1 MLRRPGQV
9 KSIPMSFKDEL
20 GHLRSS
26 GVAAIRSVAGAASLE
41 EARVKYFGRQGLL
54 PEMMK
59 KLGAQPAA
67 EKAQLGKLANEVK
80 KALDEAFE
88 DRRAV
93 LSTAADAPSYDWTLP
108 GRPAGLGRLHPI
120 TQTTQ
125 RIVEIFRKI
134 GFEVADGPEVETE
147 FFCFDALNTP
157 ADHPARDLQDTLYL
171 ARPNEKGERR
181 LLRTHTSSVQVRTL
195 IKQAPPIRI
204 VAPGRVYRR
213 DEVDA
218 THAACFHQVEGLT
231 VDRNVSVADLKG
243 TVEYFF
249 EELLGRGTRTRLRPH
264 FFPYT
269 EPSFE
274 IDFSAASAGIRKK
287 EWLEIA
293 GCGMVHPNVFRAVGH
308 DPEEWSGWAFGL
320 GVERIAMVLY
330 GVNDI
335 RLFYENDQRFLHQ
348 F

>member
-1 MLRRPGQV
+1 
-9 KSIPMSFKDEL
+9 MSFKDEL
-20 GHLRSS
+20 EKLRAE
-26 GVAAIRSVAGAASLE
+26 GVASIAAAADSTALE

-54 PEMMK
+54 PEVLK
-59 KLGAQPAA
+59 KLGAQPAS
-67 EKAQLGKLANEVK
+67 EKPELGRFANEVK
-80 KALDEAFE
+80 KALEAEFE
-88 DRRAV
+88 KRRN
-93 LSTAADAPSYDWTLP
+93 SFSDAADAPSYDWSLP
-108 GRPAGLGRLHPI
+108 GRPAALGRLHPL

-125 RIVEIFRKI
+125 RIIEIFRKI

-171 ARPNEKGERR
+171 SKPDNKANRR
-181 LLRTHTSSVQVRTL
+181 LLRTHTSSVQIRTL
-195 IKQAPPIRI
+195 LKQSPPIRI

-218 THAACFHQVEGLT
+218 THAACFHQVEGLY
-231 VDRNVSVADLKG
+231 VDKNVSVADLKG

-249 EELLGRGTRTRLRPH
+249 KELLGRETRTRLRPH

-274 IDFSAASAGIRKK
+274 IDFSAESAGIRKK

-293 GCGMVHPNVFRAVGH
+293 GCGMVHPNVFKAVDY

-330 GVNDI
+330 GINDI

>member
-1 MLRRPGQV
+1 
-9 KSIPMSFKDEL
+9 MSFRDEL
-20 GHLRSS
+20 EKLRES
-26 GVAAIRSVAGAASLE
+26 GVASIRASADAASLE

-54 PEMMK
+54 PEIMK
-59 KLGAQPAA
+59 KIGKQAASEKPELGRM
-67 EKAQLGKLANEVK
+67 ANEVK
-80 KALDEAFE
+80 KALEQVFE
-88 DRRAV
+88 ERRLQFSDDAG
-93 LSTAADAPSYDWTLP
+93 APSYDWSLP

-125 RIVEIFRKI
+125 RIIEIFRKI

-171 ARPNEKGERR
+171 ARPDGQGNRR
-181 LLRTHTSSVQVRTL
+181 LLRTHTSSVQIRTL
-195 IKQAPPIRI
+195 VKQPPPIRI

-218 THAACFHQVEGLT
+218 THAACFHQVEGLY
-231 VDRNVSVADLKG
+231 VDRDVSVADLKG

-249 EELLGRGTRTRLRPH
+249 QELLGRGTRTRMRPH

-274 IDFSAASAGIRKK
+274 IDFSAESAGIRKK

-293 GCGMVHPNVFRAVGH
+293 GCGMVHPNVFKAVGH

>member
-1 MLRRPGQV
+1 
-9 KSIPMSFKDEL
+9 MSLKDEL
-20 GHLRSS
+20 EKLRLS
-26 GVAAIRSVAGAASLE
+26 GASQIAAAPDAAALE
-41 EARVKYFGRQGLL
+41 QARVKFFGRQGLL

-59 KLGAQPAA
+59 KLGGQPAS
-67 EKAQLGKLANEVK
+67 EKPELGRIANEVK
-80 KALDEAFE
+80 KALEAAFE
-88 DRRAV
+88 SRRNA
-93 LSTAADAPSYDWTLP
+93 LTDAADAPSYDWTLP
-108 GRPAGLGRLHPI
+108 GRAPALGRLHPI

-171 ARPNEKGERR
+171 ATPDAEANRR
-181 LLRTHTSSVQVRTL
+181 LLRTHTSSVQIRTL
-195 IKQAPPIRI
+195 VRQAPPIRI

-218 THAACFHQVEGLT
+218 THAACFHQVEGLYI
-231 VDRNVSVADLKG
+231 DRNVSVADLKG

-249 EELLGRGTRTRLRPH
+249 KELLGRGTRTRLRPH

-274 IDFSAASAGIRKK
+274 IDFSAESAGIRKK

-293 GCGMVHPNVFRAVGH
+293 GCGMVHPNVFKAVGY

-330 GVNDI
+330 GVSDI

>member
-1 MLRRPGQV
+1 
-9 KSIPMSFKDEL
+9 MSFKDEL
-20 GHLRSS
+20 EQLRSS
-26 GVAAIRSVAGAASLE
+26 GITEIGAAPDAPALE
-41 EARVKYFGRQGLL
+41 AARIKFFGRQGLL
-54 PEMMK
+54 PELMK

-67 EKAQLGKLANEVK
+67 EKPQLGKLANEVK
-80 KALDEAFE
+80 KSLEAEFE
-88 DRRAV
+88 NRQASLTD
-93 LSTAADAPSYDWTLP
+93 AADAPSYDWSLP
-108 GRPAGLGRLHPI
+108 GRPASNGHLHPI
-120 TQTTQ
+120 AQTTR
-125 RIVEIFRKI
+125 RIVDIFRKI

-171 ARPNEKGERR
+171 ATPDNQGNRR
-181 LLRTHTSSVQVRTL
+181 LLRTHTSSVQIRTL
-195 IKQAPPIRI
+195 VKQAPPIRI

-218 THAACFHQVEGLT
+218 THAACFHQVEGLC
-231 VDRNVSVADLKG
+231 VDRNISVADLKG
-243 TVEYFF
+243 VVEYFF
-249 EELLGRGTRTRLRPH
+249 KELLGRGTRTRLRPH

-274 IDFSAASAGIRKK
+274 IDFSAESAGIRKK

-293 GCGMVHPNVFRAVGH
+293 GCGMVHPNVLRAVGH

-320 GVERIAMVLY
+320 GVERIAMVLH
-330 GVNDI
+330 GINDI
-335 RLFYENDQRFLHQ
+335 RHFYENDQRFLHQ